1 MSVWRDG
8 MRPFG
13 LIRVRPRMLF
23 SRSNLG
29 RFGER

>member
-13 LIRVRPRMLF
+13 LIRVRPRMFF
-23 SRSNLG
+23 SRRKLS
-29 RFGER
+29 RFGES